1 MKTKHLI
8 VCIDDDKEDVDML
21 KEAVQAMNLSY
32 EFIQATDGE
41 LGIQLL
47 KDMAARNERP
57 CLIVL
62 DINMP
67 RMGGRETF
75 MALKKDPVLSDIPTV
90 IFSTSSSALD
100 KLFFS
105 RKNVEYFVKPID
117 YNKLTQVARTFLK
130 MCEEGNQD

>member
-1 MKTKHLI
+1 MTTKHLI
-8 VCIDDDKEDVDML
+8 VCIDDDEEDVDML
-21 KEAVQAMNLSY
+21 KEAVQALNFSY
-32 EFIQATDGE
+32 EFIQATDGQ
-41 LGIQLL
+41 LGLALL
-47 KDMAARNERP
+47 RDMAARDEKP

-75 MALKKDPVLSDIPTV
+75 MALKKDSMLSSIPTV

-100 KLFFS
+100 KMFFA

-117 YNKLTQVARTFLK
+117 FHKLRDVAGTFLK
-130 MCEEGNQD
+130 MCEGLS